1 VHTVALHPLK
11 VYGPSGELHGVTW
24 AVPAYPSAQ
33 VAFTAKVGI
42 LKEFSITVYGALPV
56 GDVHTMAWQP
66 PKVYGL
72 ASASHDVTLAVPAY
86 PFAQAALTENVGP
99 LRDCSVTVYP
109 VLLGGD
115 AHKMGW
121 HPLKLYGVL
130 SVSHGF
136 TLAVP

>member
-1 VHTVALHPLK
+1 MHTVALHPLK

-66 PKVYGL
+66 LKVYGL